1 MDGSGTRKALPRI
14 GRPTTWNKK
23 ARKLFLC
30 VRRPLAHLV
39 RSTCLDRPGVPEIG
53 AISTTVWV
61 NSPMNEKKQPA
72 DYRDGDQCCSRD
84 LRFLRDWSPHN
95 MDHHD
100 GEPSVRP
107 ERLIGKLDD
116 QSNRWEGEYPTQ
128 ALGRRQV
135 APHER
140 WRAQRARSEAL
151 AKRDFLIL
159 NWGIMISRHL
169 VIAHLV
175 GEPCSTAGPM
185 ASDPETHR

>member
-1 MDGSGTRKALPRI
+1 MYEAKQRCTLRMDGSGTRKALPRI

-30 VRRPLAHLV
+30 VRRPLAH
-39 RSTCLDRPGVPEIG
+39 RFRETCLDRPGVPEIG

-107 ERLIGKLDD
+107 ERFLRL
-116 QSNRWEGEYPTQ
+116 N
-128 ALGRRQV
+128 QV
-135 APHER
+135 A
-140 WRAQRARSEAL
+140 EAVPVAVGL
-151 AKRDFLIL
+151 ATT
-159 NWGIMISRHL
+159 
-169 VIAHLV
+169 
-175 GEPCSTAGPM
+175 EYT
-185 ASDPETHR
+185 